1 MGAPEENSGPNKEDK
16 QMREYEMMVIIDPD
30 IGEDAIAATI
40 DKLKQIIVDNNG
52 EIENIDEWGKRTLAY
67 EIRHKK
73 EGYYVVYQFK
83 ADPTVPDKLR
93 RELRLN
99 RNLMRGMIIRR
110 GD

>member
-1 MGAPEENSGPNKEDK
+1 
-16 QMREYEMMVIIDPD
+16 MVIIDPD
-30 IGEDAIAATI
+30 LSEGDIGATI
-40 DKLKQIIVDNNG
+40 EKLKDIIVSDGG

-73 EGYYVVYQFK
+73 EGYYVVFYFK
-83 ADPTVPDKLR
+83 GKPTLPDKLR

-99 RNLMRGMIIRR
+99 PNLMRGMILRR

>member
-1 MGAPEENSGPNKEDK
+1 
-16 QMREYEMMVIIDPD
+16 MREYEMMVIIDPD
-30 IGEDAIAATI
+30 IGEDAIAGTI
-40 DKLKQIIVDNNG
+40 DKLKQIIIDNGG

-83 ADPTVPDKLR
+83 ANPDVPDKLR